1 MENICFS
8 FLCWFCVFFSVCLCV
23 EWIQYGRIGSA
34 LQLQLPTAIIINKT
48 EQNKKKGNMKD
59 MDGKWVDSRS
69 RWVDKW
75 YGMDNSRVMS
85 RKGRVVLG

>member
-1 MENICFS
+1 
-8 FLCWFCVFFSVCLCV
+8 
-23 EWIQYGRIGSA
+23 
-34 LQLQLPTAIIINKT
+34 
-48 EQNKKKGNMKD
+48 

-85 RKGRVVLG
+85 RKVEGGAWVNVKTFRFDLFCRVQ